1 MRYVHVDLHNHLR
14 TRSGMRGLFNPTIDA
29 ARARLG
35 IGGIVGLINFAD
47 RRYEDFSQ
55 ERGYEKQDLGNALY
69 VPEKD
74 ILVVKGQEV
83 PTKEG
88 HLLVLGLRKDVHL
101 KDNRTLIDTFKE
113 AKDNNGIIVADH
125 PFYLNG
131 IGQKLKIAPD
141 HLDYLDGIEVHN
153 GEAALSLFG
162 LFPRYANSRAQL
174 FFENVSQLRNELA
187 AISVSDG
194 HSLRELGTSWTKIS
208 MPCNYE
214 LSLTSPEEVVDNL
227 RTGIIENRLK
237 KLKMQMHNSRFD
249 AFAHAASLVAI
260 VGLQKLGIEI

>member
-1 MRYVHVDLHNHLR
+1 MKIVRADLHNHLR
-14 TRSGMRGLFNPTIDA
+14 TRSDMRGLFNPTIDA

-35 IGGIVGLINFAD
+35 IGGIVGLVNFAD

-101 KDNRTLIDTFKE
+101 KDNRTLTDTLKE
-113 AKDNNGIIVADH
+113 ANDNNGIIIADH

-162 LFPRYANSRAQL
+162 IFPKDANRRAQEYFAGVGSIRKNL
-174 FFENVSQLRNELA
+174 G
-187 AISVSDG
+187 AIASSDS

-249 AFAHAASLVAI
+249 AFAHAASLAAI